1 MIEPD
6 YPFRS
11 DGCTFSPDGVWRQ
24 CCDAHDR
31 DYWMGGTREERLASD
46 ERLRK
51 CIYET
56 IIDVGWPS
64 NPKSWLGRFWYKHLS
79 PRLSEHETASLVSQL
94 YYRGVRIGGVGWL
107 PTQFRWGFGWP
118 YPRTGP

>member
-24 CCDAHDR
+24 CCVAHDR
-31 DYWMGGTREERLASD
+31 AYWMGGTYAQRLKAD
-46 ERLRK
+46 RRFRDCLRK
-51 CIYET
+51 QCLQH
-56 IIDVGWPS
+56 DWNSFGGW
-64 NPKSWLGRFWYKHLS
+64 
-79 PRLSEHETASLVSQL
+79 LVSRA
-94 YYRGVRIGGVGWL
+94 YYYGVRVGGVGWIPL
-107 PTQFRWGFGWP
+107 RRARWGFGWR